1 MCEQIMRLGIGF
13 PELLAFHGAVM
24 KKSDTEN
31 IPMET
36 AAYRVMED
44 IENYGR
50 IGDLKNEISK
60 LVMQKYT
67 IDQISSP
74 RNKAI
79 TALIKLQSYAVTDE
93 EILNIHELLIRAR
106 LENGARIPV
115 SGVSAVQ
122 IQ

>member
-1 MCEQIMRLGIGF
+1 MKYPNWSCRGTIEQMCAQ
-13 PELLAFHGAVM
+13 
-24 KKSDTEN
+24 
-31 IPMET
+31 
-36 AAYRVMED
+36 
-44 IENYGR
+44 
-50 IGDLKNEISK
+50 
-60 LVMQKYT
+60 
-67 IDQISSP
+67 

>member
-1 MCEQIMRLGIGF
+1 MILESRISHCRELLPMCEQIMRLGIGF

-60 LVMQKYT
+60 LVMQRY
-67 IDQISSP
+67 
-74 RNKAI
+74 N
-79 TALIKLQSYAVTDE
+79 
-93 EILNIHELLIRAR
+93 RANVR
-106 LENGARIPV
+106 SKKQGDNCIN
-115 SGVSAVQ
+115 
-122 IQ
+122 